1 MKILKRMFPIIIIIA
16 VICTFILIHFY
27 KNTSTT
33 EEEGEYQKEIERVKS
48 TVDKDGDGIDDY
60 TDILESALAY
70 VDTKPKY
77 ESRYYQG
84 GYPDDGYGVCTDVV
98 AEAMLGAGYDLMELV
113 NEDIKEHR
121 EDYNI
126 KEPDPNIDYRR
137 VRNLKV
143 FFMHNAKSL
152 TTKISDIEKWQGG
165 DIVIFKNHIGIV
177 SDRRNK
183 KGVPYIIHHGR
194 VGQKKYEEDYLRK
207 HKNEI
212 VGHYRWDKE
221 ETERR

>member
-1 MKILKRMFPIIIIIA
+1 MKILKRTFPIIIIIA

-137 VRNLKV
+137 
-143 FFMHNAKSL
+143 
-152 TTKISDIEKWQGG
+152 I
-165 DIVIFKNHIGIV
+165 
-177 SDRRNK
+177 
-183 KGVPYIIHHGR
+183 
-194 VGQKKYEEDYLRK
+194 
-207 HKNEI
+207 
-212 VGHYRWDKE
+212 
-221 ETERR
+221 

>member
-1 MKILKRMFPIIIIIA
+1 MKILKIIFPIIIIMA
-16 VICTFILIHFY
+16 AICIFIIVHFY

-33 EEEGEYQKEIERVKS
+33 EEGDEYQKEIEMVKS
-48 TVDKDGDGIDDY
+48 AVDKDGDGIDDY
-60 TDILESALAY
+60 TDILESALDY

-98 AEAMLGAGYDLMELV
+98 AAAMKGAGYDLMELV
-113 NEDIKEHR
+113 SEDIEENR

-126 KEPDPNIDYRR
+126 KKPDPNIDYRR
-137 VRNLKV
+137 VRNLQV
-143 FFMHNAKSL
+143 FFMHKAKSL
-152 TTKISDIEKWQGG
+152 TTRISNIEEWQGG
-165 DIVIFKNHIGIV
+165 DIVIFKSHIGIV

-194 VGQKKYEEDYLRK
+194 VGQRKYEEDYLRK

-212 VGHYRWDKE
+212 VGHYRWDME
-221 ETERR
+221 